1 MLAGVIF
8 DFDGII
14 VDTEPLHYKA
24 FQEILV
30 PLGLGYDWDEYL
42 GHYIG
47 FDDRDAFR
55 EVFRLNGRG
64 LSADELQRLIGEKA
78 GAFQKIISTGVEP
91 YPGVVELISSL
102 SGRLPVGLCSGAL
115 RSDIEPILAQ
125 LGLSR
130 AFDSVVTADEVSA
143 SKPDPESYA
152 LAVQRLAETFPDR
165 PIIPSACIAIEDTP
179 AGIASATGAG
189 LKVLAVSNSYPS
201 ERLYSAIRVVDSL
214 AGVDYQ
220 SLLNLF

>member
-1 MLAGVIF
+1 MLAAVIF

-30 PLGLGYDWDEYL
+30 PLGLGYGWDDYL

-55 EVFRLNGRG
+55 EVFRINGRV
-64 LSADELQRLIGEKA
+64 LSAEELQRLIGEKA
-78 GAFQKIISTGVEP
+78 DAFQKIIASGVDP

-125 LGLSR
+125 LGLSS
-130 AFDSVVTADEVSA
+130 AFDSVVTADEVLA

-152 LAVQRLAETFPDR
+152 LAVHRLAETFPGR
-165 PIIPSACIAIEDTP
+165 PIIPSACLAIEDTP

-189 LKVLAVSNSYPS
+189 LKVLAVSNSYPP
-201 ERLYSAIRVVDSL
+201 ERLCSAARVVDSL
-214 AGVDYQ
+214 AGVDCQ
-220 SLLNLF
+220 SLSRLF